1 MRPMNALIAISAL
14 SILLLSNN
22 MLYVLG
28 VSYMSEGGNPLEKL
42 HPSFYLT
49 LISALVC
56 LLYQPHMNRIA
67 ATGFRTYSLALMAAA
82 ALVIGWIMV
91 SPNNAGELSSPIV
104 TFLTPALFM
113 YTFTRT
119 DDSFLRRAAAFVPIF
134 FLVNSCLGVIG
145 SLTGFNMLPRIAG
158 EVVVAYDA
166 RPTALLGHPLI
177 NAQMTGVYFLYLIVK
192 SLKDGFTFSRFFQT
206 FLHLG
211 ALVTFGGRAA
221 LVIALTISGIY
232 AIYSLFTGKLRSIKS
247 IGLLAYGGFAA
258 IPLALAAGLGA
269 VLMERLENDGGSA
282 DTRLAAI
289 QMLSYL
295 SPTEWLI
302 GITPSHRAA
311 MLIQLQTPQGFESFP
326 VALITNYGLPI
337 ALVITVATFAL
348 LFRVARPLGANGFW
362 LVTYFFLTSAS
373 ALSIGSKSITIS
385 LFLIIVMACIVND
398 ASRRRR
404 SVRAGVAKSGN
415 GRPTRSSS
423 SSNDMP
429 LAQSSLGTR

>member
-1 MRPMNALIAISAL
+1 MNALIAISAL
-14 SILLLSNN
+14 SIILLSNS
-22 MLYVLG
+22 MLHVLG
-28 VSYMSEGGNPLEKL
+28 ISYMSEGGNPLEKL
-42 HPSFYLT
+42 HPSFYVT
-49 LISALVC
+49 LLSALVC

-67 ATGFRTYSLALMAAA
+67 ATGFRHYALALMAAA

-113 YTFTRT
+113 LTFTRT
-119 DDSFLRRAAAFVPIF
+119 DDTFLRKAAAFVPIF
-134 FLVNSCLGVIG
+134 FLLNSCLGIIG
-145 SLTGFNMLPRIAG
+145 SLTGFNMLPRVAG

-177 NAQMTGVYFLYLIVK
+177 NAQMTGVYFLYILIK
-192 SLKDGFTFSRFFQT
+192 SLKDGFSSSRFFQT
-206 FLHLG
+206 FLHLC

-221 LVIALTISGIY
+221 LVFALAIGAIY
-232 AIYSLFTGKLRSIKS
+232 AIYRLFTGRTSSIKS

-269 VLMERLENDGGSA
+269 VLMERLEDDGGSA
-282 DTRLAAI
+282 DTRLAAM

-337 ALVITVATFAL
+337 ALLITIAAFSL

-362 LVTYFFLTSAS
+362 LVVYFFLTSAS
-373 ALSIGSKSITIS
+373 ALSLGSKSITVS
-385 LFLIIVMACIVND
+385 LFLIIVMACIVNE
-398 ASRRRR
+398 APRRRR
-404 SVRAGVAKSGN
+404 SARTGVVSSEN
-415 GRPTRSSS
+415 ERPIRSPPH
-423 SSNDMP
+423 DVP
-429 LAQSSLGTR
+429 LAQSNLEVG